1 MTLAAAE
8 LEELSRSIA
17 DRLYVQ
23 VAGWHLYLGD
33 AGLAQT
39 LAIECAARLDQGAE
53 VCARQALEAV
63 QVPIGGGATRLPLAR
78 LVPAGQLRDLEDV
91 LQDVF
96 IAVYKSMR
104 RFEGKS
110 AFTTWLYRLTV
121 HVGETR
127 RSLAAG
133 GACGRRLDFLMQEF
147 NREANTLSSKSVAAE
162 TTQAAVDMKVLIEQM
177 REQVQNIE

>member
-1 MTLAAAE
+1 MTLAAAD
-8 LEELSRSIA
+8 LEELARAIA

-91 LQDVF
+91 LQPF
-96 IAVYKSMR
+96 
-104 RFEGKS
+104 
-110 AFTTWLYRLTV
+110 
-121 HVGETR
+121 
-127 RSLAAG
+127 
-133 GACGRRLDFLMQEF
+133 C
-147 NREANTLSSKSVAAE
+147 
-162 TTQAAVDMKVLIEQM
+162 
-177 REQVQNIE
+177 

>member
-1 MTLAAAE
+1 MTIAAAD

-53 VCARQALEAV
+53 VCARQSLEAV
-63 QVPIGGGATRLPLAR
+63 QVPIGGGGTRLPLAR

-91 LQDVF
+91 LQPF
-96 IAVYKSMR
+96 
-104 RFEGKS
+104 
-110 AFTTWLYRLTV
+110 
-121 HVGETR
+121 
-127 RSLAAG
+127 
-133 GACGRRLDFLMQEF
+133 C
-147 NREANTLSSKSVAAE
+147 
-162 TTQAAVDMKVLIEQM
+162 
-177 REQVQNIE
+177 